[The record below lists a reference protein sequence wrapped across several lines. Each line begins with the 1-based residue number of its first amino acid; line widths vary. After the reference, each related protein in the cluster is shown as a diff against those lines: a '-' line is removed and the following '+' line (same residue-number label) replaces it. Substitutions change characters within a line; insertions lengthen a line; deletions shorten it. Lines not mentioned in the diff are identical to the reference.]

1 MEVAAEDEFIGE
13 EDKVGWT
20 YVQDMSWF
28 CTVNPWDRR
37 RHSLEQF
44 RRSRV

>member
-1 MEVAAEDEFIGE
+1 
-13 EDKVGWT
+13 
-20 YVQDMSWF
+20 MSWF